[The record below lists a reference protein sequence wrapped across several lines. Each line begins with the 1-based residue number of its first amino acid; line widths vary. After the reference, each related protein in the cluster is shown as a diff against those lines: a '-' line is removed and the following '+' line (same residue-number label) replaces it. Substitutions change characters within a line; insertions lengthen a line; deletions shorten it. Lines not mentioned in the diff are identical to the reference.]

1 MYYPSLDE
9 VKKLASKGNLI
20 PIYREVPADLETP
33 VSAYIKTAQ
42 GKYSFLLESVEGGA
56 HWGRYS
62 FMGTEPYKVFKSPSH
77 EEQGV
82 KEDPLLAIEKEI
94 RKYRLVPIE
103 GLPRFHGGAVGYL
116 AWEAARYFEELPSP
130 DKDVLKLPEAIFMLV
145 DTVLVFDHLRHK
157 IKIVSHVYAGDD
169 PSRASR
175 YGESPSETGQSIE
188 TEYQKAVEKIEAVVA
203 RLSMPLSPEYLSRE
217 DKERCVGGDL
227 SFNMNKEEYGSMLL
241 RAKEYI
247 YSGDIIQ
254 VVLSQRLS
262 RPTTAD
268 SLSIYRALRTINPSP
283 YMYYLHLDDFHIIG
297 SSPELLVRVEDGEID
312 YHPIA
317 GTRRRGATEEDDL
330 ALERELREDEKER
343 AEHIMLLDLGRND
356 VGRVSK
362 PGTVQVTELM
372 EVERYSH
379 VMHLVSH
386 VRGKLRDDL
395 TAFDALRACFPAG
408 TVSGAPKIRAMEIIA
423 ELEPDKRGPYA
434 GSVGYISFS
443 GNLDTAITI
452 RTVTLKDGVA
462 HVQAGGGIVADSTVE
477 GEYQETINKAQALMR
492 AIQEAE
498 ETY

>member
-62 FMGTEPYKVFKSPSH
+62 FMGTDPDEVFRSPNS
-77 EEQGV
+77 QDGRA
-82 KEDPLLAIEKEI
+82 KEDPLLAVEKEI
-94 RKYRLVPIE
+94 SKYKLVPVD
-103 GLPRFHGGAVGYL
+103 GVPRFHGGAVGYL
-116 AWEAARYFEELPSP
+116 AWEAARYFEDLPSP
-130 DKDVLKLPEAIFMLV
+130 EKDVLKLPEAIFMLV

-157 IKIVSHVYAGDD
+157 IKIVSHVHTGDD
-169 PSRASR
+169 PSRAL
-175 YGESPSETGQSIE
+175 GQGIE
-188 TEYQKAVEKIEAVVA
+188 TAYQKAVDKIEAVVA
-203 RLSMPLSPEYLSRE
+203 RLSVPLSPEYLSRE
-217 DKERCVGGDL
+217 DKDRCVGGDL

-268 SLSIYRALRTINPSP
+268 SLSIYRALRTVNPSP

-330 ALERELREDEKER
+330 ALELELREDEKER

-423 ELEPDKRGPYA
+423 EVEPEKRGPYA
-434 GSVGYISFS
+434 GAAGYFSFNGNMDMAIS
-443 GNLDTAITI
+443 I
-452 RTVTLKDGVA
+452 RTMVLTKGVA
-462 HVQAGGGIVADSTVE
+462 YTQAGGGVVYDSVPE
-477 GEYQETINKAQALMR
+477 KEYEETLNKAGALLNAISQAES
-492 AIQEAE
+492 AGG
-498 ETY
+498 